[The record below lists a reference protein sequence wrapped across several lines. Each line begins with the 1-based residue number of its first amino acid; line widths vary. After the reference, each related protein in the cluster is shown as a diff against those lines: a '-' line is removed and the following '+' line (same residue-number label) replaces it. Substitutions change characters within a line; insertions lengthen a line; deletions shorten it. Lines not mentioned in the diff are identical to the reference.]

1 MRKALLVGL
10 LAMLGACASTGVR
23 PLRAYEIA
31 TGPYHSAVKDQVV
44 GSLMY
49 EGGCLLFVNEDRT
62 RQLLPIWPT
71 GTQFQESMVTFHQPA
86 KADQRIIIGEEI
98 RLDGEAV
105 DWPQLE
111 GATYAPF
118 RHQCP
123 GEPFFVSATAPAN

>member
-1 MRKALLVGL
+1 MRKAILVGL
-10 LAMLGACASTGVR
+10 LMMSGACASNGVR

-31 TGPYHSAVKDQVV
+31 TGPYHAAVNEQIV

-71 GTQFQESMVTFHQPA
+71 GTLFQESMVTFHQPA

-98 RLDGEAV
+98 RLDGEPA
-105 DWPQLE
+105 DWSQLD
-111 GATYAPF
+111 ADRYAPF

-123 GEPFFVSATAPAN
+123 GEAFFVGAVAPAN